1 MAKILVVDDE
11 ANVAKSVMRLLE
23 EQGFQ
28 VFTAENGK
36 NALDILNSE
45 SDISVVIS
53 DQRMPVMTGA
63 DLFKQMQL
71 DHPLVKRVLL
81 TGYTEMET
89 LRKAINQGSIFRLLL
104 KPWDDSELIN
114 CIQEAVAAFNLE
126 RENRSIKEKLTK
138 LNINLE
144 RSVDQKNRELS
155 MNIHSLER
163 YELIIS
169 QLPIGIICLSDEG
182 MIVLANKQFYH
193 DFNIDHAIE
202 GLPFNRILPA
212 EMNNLIENFED
223 GRHHTIETDTAKF
236 DVTSNFLRD
245 NNHIFGKTLSI
256 RVLTK

>member
-28 VFTAENGK
+28 VFMAENGK
-36 NALDILNSE
+36 SALEILKSE
-45 SDISVVIS
+45 ANISVVIS

-71 DHPLVKRVLL
+71 DYPLVKRVLL

-104 KPWDDSELIN
+104 KPWDDDELMS
-114 CIQEAVAAFNLE
+114 CIQDAVSAFNLE
-126 RENRSIKEKLTK
+126 RENKSIKEKLTK

-169 QLPIGIICLSDEG
+169 QLPIGIVCLSDDG
-182 MIVLANKQFYH
+182 MIVLANNRFYQ
-193 DFNIDHAIE
+193 DFNIEHAIE
-202 GLPFNRILPA
+202 GLPYHRVLPPQ
-212 EMNNLIENFED
+212 MNELITNFRD
-223 GRHHTIETDTAKF
+223 GSHIIIETENSKL

-245 NNHIFGKTLSI
+245 HQKIFGKTFSI
-256 RVLTK
+256 RVSNK